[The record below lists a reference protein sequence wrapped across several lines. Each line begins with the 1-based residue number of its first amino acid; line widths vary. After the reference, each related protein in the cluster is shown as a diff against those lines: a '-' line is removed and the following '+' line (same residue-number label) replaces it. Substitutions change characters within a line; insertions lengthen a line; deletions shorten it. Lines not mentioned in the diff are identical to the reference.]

1 MPFVEPTWLALNEDV
16 HAFRYTIFFLHCHPN
31 YRFGVFA
38 CVCGWVSV
46 KERRSE
52 KVYVHERCVPLD
64 GAVADLPMMVF
75 LSWEMVSVLALGRCK
90 SVHR

>member
-1 MPFVEPTWLALNEDV
+1 M
-16 HAFRYTIFFLHCHPN
+16 
-31 YRFGVFA
+31 
-38 CVCGWVSV
+38 SV

-75 LSWEMVSVLALGRCK
+75 WLSEMVSVLALGRCK